1 MLNQIVGVN
10 PETVTNVSSTDFPGH
25 YPGEDHAWSLKKF
38 RDVCYEALSHTHRIR
53 LILIL
58 QNFKVQF
65 HYNEPLDASFSLIGL
80 DASIANAFR
89 RILLAEIATV
99 AIEYVFVHNNTSIVQ
114 DEILAQRLGLV
125 PLTGSREG
133 MRWLR
138 WYEKPAPGEQPN
150 VADNNT
156 LVMKLVVECTYKQG
170 VDKNET
176 DPLKLYN
183 HAHVYARDLMW
194 IPQGRQAKF
203 FPEPDG
209 EVRPV
214 NPDILLAKMR
224 PGQKID
230 IEMHCIKGIGADHA
244 KFSPVATA
252 SYRLMP
258 RIDILKPILGVD
270 AKKFARCFPKGVIA
284 VEEVTEND
292 AEIKGSGYEGK
303 VGEKKAVVKNPFMDM
318 VSRECLRHEEFN
330 GKVKLG
336 RVRDHFIFGVE
347 STGQFD
353 SDALFLESVTLL
365 KAKCFEFKRNL
376 QRLNRQ

>member
-1 MLNQIVGVN
+1 MHDICNH
-10 PETVTNVSSTDFPGH
+10 P
-25 YPGEDHAWSLKKF
+25 
-38 RDVCYEALSHTHRIR
+38 
-53 LILIL
+53 
-58 QNFKVQF
+58 QNFEVQF
-65 HYNEPLDASFSLIGL
+65 HHNHPLDASFSLIGI

-89 RILLAEIATV
+89 RILLSEIPTV

-170 VDKNET
+170 ADKNET

-183 HAHVYARDLMW
+183 HAHVYAHDLMW
-194 IPQGRQAKF
+194 IPQGRQDKF
-203 FPEPDG
+203 FPDPEG
-209 EVRPV
+209 VVKPV

-230 IEMHCIKGIGADHA
+230 IEMHCIKGIGVDHA

-258 RIDILKPILGVD
+258 TIDIIKPILGPD
-270 AKKFARCFPKGVIA
+270 ANKFARCFPRGVIA
-284 VEEVTEND
+284 VEEVTESE
-292 AEIKGSGYEGK
+292 ARIEGSDYEGK
-303 VGEKKAVVKNPFMDM
+303 AGEKKAVVKDPFRDT
-318 VSRECLRHEEFN
+318 VSRECLRHEEFK

-347 STGQFD
+347 STGQFE
-353 SDALFLESVTLL
+353 SDELFLESVTLL
-365 KAKCFEFKRNL
+365 KAKCFEFKRDL